1 MRTEAHSVIG
11 NLAQG
16 GKAKHLIAAGIGE
29 YRSVPGHEFMKSAKF
44 ADRFMA
50 RAKIQM
56 VGISE
61 NNLRAEFF
69 ERFVAQRLHGS
80 LCAHR
85 HEERS
90 IDRATGSVQDSASG
104 SACIGSGNFE
114 GEVHS

>member
-16 GKAKHLIAAGIGE
+16 GKAKNMIAARIGE
-29 YRSVPGHEFMKSAKF
+29 YRSVPGHEFVQSAKF

-56 VGISE
+56 IGISE
-61 NNLRAEFF
+61 DNLRAEFF
-69 ERFVAQRLHGS
+69 QCFVAQRLYGS
-80 LCAHR
+80 LRAHR

-90 IDRATGSVQDSASG
+90 IDRAMWS
-104 SACIGSGNFE
+104 I
-114 GEVHS
+114 